1 MDICVRQVDSRW
13 SSGRIHNTRAY
24 RPTPA
29 VTFSRVKINATKDSI
44 MATRLHARSS
54 GAGGRELGTDIPG
67 GCLSEVMH
75 ADKHLQILG
84 RHASSHSQCRLHLL
98 SATFS
103 SQCDFAMSL
112 QNHLSVVAASNAL
125 VSSFSSYLFS
135 VDLVTSVLISS
146 YSGKTDTEQVSS
158 IKQTI

>member
-1 MDICVRQVDSRW
+1 MVKWTNPQHESSQAS
-13 SSGRIHNTRAY
+13 SSGDIQSCQDQTLCRDQAEG
-24 RPTPA
+24 
-29 VTFSRVKINATKDSI
+29 VVVSLV
-44 MATRLHARSS
+44 
-54 GAGGRELGTDIPG
+54 TDIPG

-135 VDLVTSVLISS
+135 VDLDTSVLISS
-146 YSGKTDTEQVSS
+146 YSGKQTRNRCQVSS
-158 IKQTI
+158 KL